1 MLEILFLSIKLVSST
16 IYQILIFFS
25 KWFII
30 IYYYLFLLL
39 FFIFYYYFYIVFIFY
54 YYYFFFS
61 KKLWKMFFISCEKLF
76 YSWNIQIFLFLSSL
90 LFLSVSHCFKGWSNI
105 NLKVY
110 DVINCLNKNS
120 ITHFVWY
127 LGKKKRYDI
136 ETLFIDRLLNKER
149 FHEKI
154 IQKKWT
160 KI

>member
-1 MLEILFLSIKLVSST
+1 MCPLLFIKYL
-16 IYQILIFFS
+16 FF
-25 KWFII
+25 FQM
-30 IYYYLFLLL
+30 IYYFLLL
-39 FFIFYYYFYIVFIFY
+39 FIFIIIIFFYYNFYIVFIFY
-54 YYYFFFS
+54 YYYYFFS
-61 KKLWKMFFISCEKLF
+61 QKLWKMFFISCEKLF

-127 LGKKKRYDI
+127 LDKKKRYDI

-149 FHEKI
+149 FHEKT
-154 IQKKWT
+154 IQKK
-160 KI
+160 

>member
-1 MLEILFLSIKLVSST
+1 MFIFMQQFCVNLSAGNTVSKHKTCVLYYLSN
-16 IYQILIFFS
+16 IYFFS

-30 IYYYLFLLL
+30 FYYYLFLLL
-39 FFIFYYYFYIVFIFY
+39 LFFFYYNFYIVFIFY

-61 KKLWKMFFISCEKLF
+61 QKLWKMFFISCEKLF

-90 LFLSVSHCFKGWSNI
+90 LFLSVSHCFKGWLNI

-127 LGKKKRYDI
+127 LDKKKTVWHWNFVY
-136 ETLFIDRLLNKER
+136 
-149 FHEKI
+149 
-154 IQKKWT
+154 W
-160 KI
+160 